1 MGGSS
6 QQPTQTSYTTLS
18 PEAQALFATALPS
31 ISQFAA
37 SPPPSRYPGSTVAG
51 FTPTQEAAQ
60 TAGVAG
66 AANQA
71 GIATNAASLASAI
84 PGMLDWSGTQLP
96 GPGSYTPPTITSSQV
111 PMSSNIFTDQGI
123 WNPDYNTGL
132 QNAITAAQRP
142 TWQALTEQALP
153 AIRQSAIA
161 QGPFGGTREG
171 LAEGLATSRA
181 NQQALDTAAKMTEDV
196 YGQNLQAVNNR
207 YNANLQ
213 ALMQQYGIDRN
224 TAVALANMGVTA
236 RGQDISAAGQRY
248 GQDLSALYQT
258 LGLTPQLQAAQTAP
272 AATLGAVGDAQQQ
285 MSQAQLNDAINAYY
299 YQQYAPYLQARDI
312 LGLLPSLPGATTT
325 STANVP
331 QPNVGLQALG
341 GAASG
346 AAIGG
351 TVFPGV
357 GALPGAAVGATLPF
371 LFR

>member
-6 QQPTQTSYTTLS
+6 QQPTQTTQTTLS
-18 PEAQALFATALPS
+18 PEAQALFATAYPS
-31 ISQFAA
+31 IAQFAA
-37 SPPPSRYPGSTVAG
+37 SPPPQRYPGSTVAP
-51 FTPTQEAAQ
+51 FTGTQFEAQQAALGAAGEQADIAQ
-60 TAGVAG
+60 TSKALA
-66 AANQA
+66 QA
-71 GIATNAASLASAI
+71 VPGI
-84 PGMLDWSGTQLP
+84 LDFSSTQLP
-96 GPGSYTPPTITSSQV
+96 GQFQPPQIAPGVIPKSSD
-111 PMSSNIFTDQGI
+111 IFNDPGI
-123 WNPDYNTGL
+123 WNPAYNTGL
-132 QNAITAAQRP
+132 SNAITAAQRP

-153 AIRQSAIA
+153 NIRYSALA

-196 YGQNLQAVNNR
+196 YGQNLQASNAR

-213 ALMQQYGIDRN
+213 ALMQQYGIDQN

-236 RGQDISAAGQRY
+236 RGQDIGAAGQRY
-248 GQDLSALYQT
+248 GQNLAAIYQT

-272 AATLGAVGDAQQQ
+272 AATIGAVGDTQQQ
-285 MSQAQLNDAINAYY
+285 MNQAQLNDLISKYY
-299 YQQYAPYLQARDI
+299 YSEYAPYLQARDI
-312 LGLLPSLPGATTT
+312 LGLLPSLPGASTT